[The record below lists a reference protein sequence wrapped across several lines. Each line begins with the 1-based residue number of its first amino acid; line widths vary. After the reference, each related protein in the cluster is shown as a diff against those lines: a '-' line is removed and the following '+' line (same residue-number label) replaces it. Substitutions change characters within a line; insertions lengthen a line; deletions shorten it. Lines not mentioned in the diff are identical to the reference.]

1 MYRAATFPHKA
12 LFRKIPVK
20 KSMDTVN
27 GWQMALNKR
36 FIAKIHHMVVDHQQI
51 INGKS
56 RDHITLDGGGI
67 CVD

>member
-1 MYRAATFPHKA
+1 MIGLPLFPTRPCSERF
-12 LFRKIPVK
+12 LSK
-20 KSMDTVN
+20 KSKDTVN

-56 RDHITLDGGGI
+56 RDHITLDGGGYLR
-67 CVD
+67 